1 MDIFL
6 EYIVKH
12 KKGGKEIAIIVGV
25 LLLLAILLLL
35 SPFLFV
41 LLPAFGSLVF
51 LLDAGLIF
59 GAYWLITMQDV
70 EYEYIV
76 TNGDIDVDRIEHRR
90 KRKRV
95 MSVHCKTFDIVAPV
109 GDPEHRGE
117 ENSTVTRVLDVSSSP
132 DSGRAYYA
140 LFSKDGQRIKMI
152 FEPTAKMLDNFGL
165 FIPRSVFRRPED
177 ISQ

>member
-6 EYIVKH
+6 EYIVKR
-12 KKGGKEIAIIVGV
+12 KKGAKEIAIIAGI
-25 LLLLAILLLL
+25 LLLLLLLLLL
-35 SPFLFV
+35 SPFIFV
-41 LLPAFGSLVF
+41 LFPAIGSLLF
-51 LLDAGLIF
+51 LADAGLIF
-59 GAYWLITMQDV
+59 GAYWLITKQNI

-95 MSVHCKTFDIVAPV
+95 MSVHCKTFDIIAPV
-109 GDPEHRGE
+109 GDPAHRGE
-117 ENSTVTRVLDVSSSP
+117 ENSNVTRVLDVSSSP
-132 DSGRAYYA
+132 DSGRAYFA

-152 FEPTAKMLDNFGL
+152 FEPTAKMLDNFQI

-177 ISQ
+177 NTK